1 MDLRRIKPIGFY
13 LVEPNYERGRVERE
27 YPPTAV
33 IFLKTAVAPSCPTH
47 FVEFELR
54 FLMVQ
59 KYFKVYFEKWD
70 ITGFYED

>member
-1 MDLRRIKPIGFY
+1 MITPRLDPKLEQNHIQ
-13 LVEPNYERGRVERE
+13 RE

-33 IFLKTAVAPSCPTH
+33 SFLKTAVAPSCPTH
-47 FVEFELR
+47 FVEFELL

-59 KYFKVYFEKWD
+59 KYFKVYFEKCD